1 MKTKMK
7 TILVIAV
14 LVMATLACSFP
25 SIKTPKV
32 ELGSGKEISEDRAVE
47 AFSGID
53 FSGGGK
59 IKLVHGTEY
68 KLNISGEDNV
78 LRYITSEVKNGLL
91 VIGFETNVVTT
102 FSTKDVIFTITYI
115 DINKLEVNGGA
126 MIESENLG
134 VQNLQFVI
142 NGGGSTKLVTQGMDA
157 LDVRLD
163 GGNNFV
169 ISGQANSQKVEING
183 GGNYDA
189 ADLKTEVTEIS
200 MTGAGN
206 ATVWATNTLDVK
218 IVGVG
223 KISYWGSP
231 TVTQD
236 VNGVGAVESLGE
248 K

>member
-1 MKTKMK
+1 MKTKMRLL
-7 TILVIAV
+7 LVLAM
-14 LVMATLACSFP
+14 LAMATLACSFP

-32 ELGSGKEISEDRAVE
+32 ELGSGKEINEDRAVE

-68 KLNISGEDNV
+68 KLNIAGEDNV
-78 LRYITSEVKNGLL
+78 LRYITSEVKNGVL
-91 VIGFETNVVTT
+91 VIAFEKDVVAT
-102 FSTKDVIFTITYI
+102 FSTKDVIFTITYV

-126 MIESENLG
+126 VIEAENLG

-142 NGGGSTKLVTQGMDA
+142 NGGGSTTLKTQGMDA

-169 ISGQANSQKVEING
+169 ISGLANSQTVEING

-189 ADLKTEVTEIS
+189 ADLKTENTSIS
-200 MTGAGN
+200 MAGAGN
-206 ATVWATNTLDVK
+206 AEVWATNTLSAK

-231 TVTQD
+231 TVTED
-236 VNGVGAVESLGE
+236 VNGLGMVESQGE

>member
-1 MKTKMK
+1 MKTKRR
-7 TILVIAV
+7 LLFVIAM

-25 SIKTPKV
+25 SIRTPKV
-32 ELGSGKEISEDRAVE
+32 ELGSGKEISENRSVD

-53 FSGGGK
+53 FNGGGK
-59 IKLVHGTEY
+59 IILIHGTEY

-78 LRYITSEVKNGLL
+78 LRYITSKVKNEVLL
-91 VIGFETNVVTT
+91 IDFEEDVVTT

-115 DINKLEVNGGA
+115 DINKIEVNGGA
-126 MIESENLG
+126 LIEANNLG

-142 NGGGSTKLVTQGMDA
+142 NGGGSTTLVTEGMDA

-169 ISGQANSQKVEING
+169 ISGQAISQKVEING

-189 ADLKTEVTEIS
+189 ADLKTETTSIS
-200 MTGAGN
+200 MTGAGT
-206 ATVWATNTLDVK
+206 AEVWASNTLDAK

-231 TVTQD
+231 TVTQE
-236 VNGVGAVESLGE
+236 VTGLGVVESQGE